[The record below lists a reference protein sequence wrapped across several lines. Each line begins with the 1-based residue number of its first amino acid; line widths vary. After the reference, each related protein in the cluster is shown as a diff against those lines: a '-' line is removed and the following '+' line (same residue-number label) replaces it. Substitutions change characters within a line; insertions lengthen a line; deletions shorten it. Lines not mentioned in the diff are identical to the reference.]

1 MAATRWRLAV
11 AGLVVLVLLSGV
23 SMPTATAVSPGS
35 VELLSRATN
44 GTQPSG
50 GAFEH
55 GGPPA
60 ITPDGDLV
68 AFAGRS
74 ALDPVDGAND
84 GEDPDFDVYVRDRRS
99 PGRTVLI
106 SRAGREPAEG
116 NSRNPSV
123 SGDGRFVAFDT
134 DARNIVERP
143 GADRGVVICD
153 RDPDG
158 DGVFDE
164 PRADG
169 APDYRYVVVGRH
181 PYHNSTPSLS
191 AGATTVAWAELDSGW
206 RFTRVARL
214 AKDGAGRLV
223 PPPASEYETLSPPDG
238 TGVGAADPVP
248 RVSSDGEHVA
258 FTARLCE
265 PTYCWSRVER
275 QKLSSVYVA
284 DLRPPRVFRLD
295 VDADGRPL
303 PGTANQATV
312 SSDGRRVAFTIAEN
326 GPGSENVVLVDRDP
340 DRDGALGPGDDEPV
354 RTTLASRTA
363 TGGPGGGD
371 RPALS
376 SDGRY
381 LAFATAAPGMHNG
394 TDPQEALPH
403 RQVVVRDVVSD
414 ARREAAGLPRLPAEL
429 ASRGLDDSCAPESCA
444 GTGISHLPALSSDGR
459 VVSFS
464 SSAGDLVSDDENS
477 APDVFATTFRPTLS
491 PDPADYGP
499 VEVGQLAT
507 RKITLRHNG
516 FGPLRITG
524 VHVTGSADFSL
535 TSGDRCRDTV
545 LHTTDTCPLSVR
557 FAPVDVGPRQA
568 RLVVGLG
575 TAAEPVSVPLTGI
588 ATPDA
593 ALTVSPAQ
601 LDFGERLTLSAS
613 GPATVTVTNP
623 GAVSKTVSGALL
635 PSGPHLFPDDF
646 TVTDATCGGPLPAGA
661 SCTFTVLHIPH
672 GSGARP
678 GTLRIA
684 TSADPLPVS
693 LLGRGTTPVV
703 TAEQGVVATG
713 RVIQLSGSGFPAN
726 SAVSIDTPDRHWP
739 QPDVPTDATGAFSH
753 PLVVF
758 DDAPIGTATVHVTSP
773 GTQLEA
779 ETTILVAQGTFQ
791 PTSFLWRR

>member
-1 MAATRWRLAV
+1 M

-23 SMPTATAVSPGS
+23 SMPTATAVSPGT

-60 ITPDGDLV
+60 ITPDGNQV

-84 GEDPDFDVYVRDRRS
+84 GEHEPDFDVYVRDRRS

-106 SRAGREPAEG
+106 SRAGRQPAEG
-116 NSRNPSV
+116 NSRNPTV
-123 SGDGRFVAFDT
+123 SGDGRYVAFDT
-134 DARNIVERP
+134 DARNIVARP
-143 GADRGVVICD
+143 GAADPGVMICD

-181 PYHNSTPSLS
+181 PHHNSTPSLS
-191 AGATTVAWAELDSGW
+191 ADATTVAWAELDSGW

-238 TGVGAADPVP
+238 TGVGVADPMP

-265 PTYCWSRVER
+265 PTYCWSRMER

-284 DLRPPRVFRLD
+284 DLQPPRVFRLD

-312 SSDGRRVAFTIAEN
+312 SSDGRMVAFTIAEN
-326 GPGSENVVLVDRDP
+326 GPGNENVMLVDRDP

-354 RTTLASRTA
+354 RTTQASRTA
-363 TGGPGGGD
+363 TGEAD

-381 LAFATAAPGMHNG
+381 LAFATAAQGMHNG
-394 TDPQEALPH
+394 TDTKEALPH
-403 RQVVVRDVVSD
+403 RQVVVRDVVLD

-429 ASRGLDDSCAPESCA
+429 ASRGLDGSCAPESCA
-444 GTGISHLPALSSDGR
+444 GTGISHMPALSSDGG

-464 SSAGDLVSDDENS
+464 SSAGDLVSDDVND
-477 APDVFATTFRPTLS
+477 APDVFATTFRPTVS
-491 PDPADYGP
+491 ADPADYGP
-499 VEVGQLAT
+499 VEVGQQAT
-507 RKITLRHNG
+507 RTITLRHNG
-516 FGPLRITG
+516 FGPLRSTG

-535 TSGDRCRDTV
+535 TPGDKCRV
-545 LHTTDTCPLSVR
+545 LHMTDTCVLSVR
-557 FAPVDVGPRQA
+557 FAPVDVGTKQA
-568 RLVVGLG
+568 RLVVELG
-575 TAAEPVSVPLTGI
+575 GAAEPVSVPLTGI
-588 ATPDA
+588 ARPDA
-593 ALTVSPAQ
+593 ALTVSPGQ

-623 GAVSKTVSGALL
+623 GAVPKTVSDAIL

-646 TVTDATCGGPLPAGA
+646 KVTEATCGGQLPAGA

-684 TSADPLPVS
+684 TSADPLPVT

-713 RVIQLSGSGFPAN
+713 RVIQLSGTGFPAN

-739 QPDVPTDATGAFSH
+739 QPDVPTDASGAFSH

-779 ETTILVAQGTFQ
+779 VTTILVAQGTFQ
-791 PTSFLWRR
+791 PASFLWRR